1 MGISAKGCSKGYFP
15 HSWKWTSLS
24 AHCGE
29 GGSVAQQLLKSE
41 AKEEESKKNSLY
53 AFPVN

>member
-1 MGISAKGCSKGYFP
+1 MGISAKGCPKGYFP

-29 GGSVAQQLLKSE
+29 GGSVAQQLLKPE